1 MPATQTFYFLT
12 DVLRQGQA
20 LIAIGS
26 VGCTCVTKTKNILQ
40 FNKLFAGRLGYST
53 EELEKLDQLSI

>member
-26 VGCTCVTKTKNILQ
+26 VGYACVTKTKNILQ